1 MAYFRI
7 RKLWNN
13 NAKKQI
19 VLQKYSYAYESGRR
33 EGRFFDEILA
43 SALERRLTHERR
55 IVLEKGENRT
65 WEFSKRYVSYIRI
78 VFDSDLERKFQ
89 KDSMLKLFPMLAYNG
104 SKKTL
109 RVPPTLVKQFRIRWR
124 AEGGWREQV
133 FENNFQRLV
142 KIPVG
147 EKLDAVEFCGMQ
159 THGATKVYLWTLDIE
174 E

>member
-1 MAYFRI
+1 M
-7 RKLWNN
+7 L
-13 NAKKQI
+13 
-19 VLQKYSYAYESGRR
+19 SS
-33 EGRFFDEILA
+33 
-43 SALERRLTHERR
+43 SLERRLTHERR
-55 IVLEKGENRT
+55 IVLEKGESRT
-65 WEFSKRYVSYIRI
+65 WEFSKRHVSYIRI

-109 RVPPTLVKQFRIRWR
+109 RLPPTLVKQFRIRWR
-124 AEGGWREQV
+124 TDAGWREKT

-147 EKLDAVEFCGMQ
+147 ENSDAVEFCGTE
-159 THGATKVYLWTLDIE
+159 THGVKKIYLWSLDIE

>member
-1 MAYFRI
+1 
-7 RKLWNN
+7 
-13 NAKKQI
+13 
-19 VLQKYSYAYESGRR
+19 
-33 EGRFFDEILA
+33 
-43 SALERRLTHERR
+43 
-55 IVLEKGENRT
+55 
-65 WEFSKRYVSYIRI
+65 
-78 VFDSDLERKFQ
+78 
-89 KDSMLKLFPMLAYNG
+89 MLKLFPMLAYNG

-159 THGATKVYLWTLDIE
+159 THGATKVYLWSLDIE
-174 E
+174 EERAL